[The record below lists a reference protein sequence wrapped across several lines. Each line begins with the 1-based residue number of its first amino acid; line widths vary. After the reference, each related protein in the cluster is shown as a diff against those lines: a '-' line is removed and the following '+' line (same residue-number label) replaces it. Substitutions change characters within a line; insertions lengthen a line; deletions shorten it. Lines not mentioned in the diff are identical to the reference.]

1 MLVSGNIPVTNYPEM
16 SSQKLSTL
24 GSRAI
29 NGYSS
34 VIQEKKRQK
43 ARIKYKKIKSSDLL
57 LAPDGLPD
65 EYYAPEKEEG
75 FAILKGVKQYLR
87 IIPESKREG
96 NFFVSGVGGEEE
108 KSKYFSDVYLLQDIE
123 SPTPRE
129 GAGTEA
135 IQGLVEKSMLDEST
149 NGRVILYIRPI
160 SLEDTSVQ
168 FFYKL
173 GFRSADEAWNK
184 KIEETI
190 RDNLVKIE
198 ISSCYMYLPKG
209 NIPKVLRYGQLF

>member
-1 MLVSGNIPVTNYPEM
+1 MLVSGNVPVTNYPEL
-16 SSQKLSTL
+16 SSQKMSTL

-43 ARIKYKKIKSSDLL
+43 ARIKYKKVKASDLL
-57 LAPDGLPD
+57 VASEGFPE

-75 FAILKGVKQYLR
+75 FTLLKGVKQYLR
-87 IIPESKREG
+87 IIPESKKEG
-96 NFFVSGVGGEEE
+96 NFFVSGVGGDEE
-108 KSKYFSDVYLLQDIE
+108 KSRYFSDVYLLQDIE

-135 IQGLVEKSMLDEST
+135 IQCLVEKSMLDENT
-149 NGRVILYIRPI
+149 NGRIILYIRPI
-160 SLEDTSVQ
+160 ALEDTSVQ

-173 GFRSADEAWNK
+173 GFRSTDEAWNK
-184 KIEETI
+184 KIEDSI
-190 RDNLVKIE
+190 RNNLLEIE
-198 ISSCYMYLPKG
+198 ISSCYMYLPKE
-209 NIPKVLRYGQLF
+209 NVPKVLRYGQLF